1 MTPKLYKEEEELIA
15 KALKH
20 YGEVECW
27 FIDLELAIQQYK
39 IRPQNLWNFDETG
52 FIVGQGKDEAV
63 VTAYPKTSK
72 RVSSLSSRESI
83 TVIEGINAEGKII
96 PPLLIPKG
104 KVHLEEWYRHIK
116 DDDWLVAPALN
127 GFITDKIAFKW
138 LQHFDH
144 FSRPGA
150 FPDWREADDTIPSSP
165 TTKSISPPSTA
176 VKLRRYVNKI
186 EKSIDSIKDI
196 LDEVS
201 PGLSRRIK
209 VVNQGSLTLAKLGD
223 LHRESFAKVRDI
235 ATRKNQKTTKRQVKA
250 SGALY
255 VKDANRLIKRH
266 HDGDLLK
273 IYKSHVV
280 GVPQPMEEVAS
291 TEPQNSGFFFDT
303 QGDR

>member
-1 MTPKLYKEEEELIA
+1 MLQPEEAFEALVAEGD
-15 KALKH
+15 ALKI
-20 YGEVECW
+20 Y
-27 FIDLELAIQQYK
+27 
-39 IRPQNLWNFDETG
+39 
-52 FIVGQGKDEAV
+52 
-63 VTAYPKTSK
+63 S
-72 RVSSLSSRESI
+72 
-83 TVIEGINAEGKII
+83 
-96 PPLLIPKG
+96 
-104 KVHLEEWYRHIK
+104 
-116 DDDWLVAPALN
+116 
-127 GFITDKIAFKW
+127 
-138 LQHFDH
+138 
-144 FSRPGA
+144 
-150 FPDWREADDTIPSSP
+150 EADDTIPSSP

-186 EKSIDSIKDI
+186 EKSID
-196 LDEVS
+196 
-201 PGLSRRIK
+201 GLSRRIK

-255 VKDANRLIKRH
+255 VKDANRLIKRR